1 MDESSDGLLERLNGR
16 ISLWFARLAALV
28 LIGIGIMTFCDVV
41 ARYFFNRPFTFTVE
55 VTQLMMGMV
64 IYLGIGLTTH
74 DTRHITVDVLTMRL
88 KTRTRAVLEILV
100 SVIGFVI
107 LTLMVWQM
115 WETAFVLKAKG
126 QYTEIHEFIIWPYAY
141 IMCAAATLLLTGVLL
156 YVRRGIWKFRN
167 PDVETEAE
175 AEETDPLA

>member
-1 MDESSDGLLERLNGR
+1 MNHSSDALLERLNGR

-28 LIGIGIMTFCDVV
+28 LVGIGIMTFCDVV

-55 VTQLMMGMV
+55 VTQLLMGMV

-74 DTRHITVDVLTMRL
+74 DTRHITVDVVTMRL
-88 KTRTRAVLEILV
+88 KARVRAILEILV
-100 SVIGFVI
+100 SVIGIVI
-107 LTLMVWQM
+107 VTLMVWQM

-141 IMCAAATLLLTGVLL
+141 IMCAAATLLVTGVLL
-156 YVRRGIWKFRN
+156 YIRRGILKFRH
-167 PDVETEAE
+167 PEASE
-175 AEETDPLA
+175 EKQETDPLA